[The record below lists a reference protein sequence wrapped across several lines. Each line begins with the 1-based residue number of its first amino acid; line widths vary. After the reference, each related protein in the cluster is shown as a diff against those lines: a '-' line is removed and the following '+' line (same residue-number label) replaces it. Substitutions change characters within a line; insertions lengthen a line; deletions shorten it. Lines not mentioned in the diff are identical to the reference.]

1 MGEYSRSLPGACHC
15 WRQIKEHTPAIRMPL
30 YWNKVSSHS
39 AKGIR
44 TDLKL
49 PLDPAFAPF
58 PKVDLCLIVFCHHI
72 NKFSRKDRMLMIGKR
87 YKLSQEALI
96 LSVCWVSDLH
106 CKISD
111 LHSKIPLEK
120 EIWKKVY
127 FLEDSE
133 ILKQSDLMRHTKSP
147 SFEEV
152 FFPQSIS
159 SLRNC
164 KSSASIN
171 YNNKSLPAL

>member
-127 FLEDSE
+127 FFG
-133 ILKQSDLMRHTKSP
+133 R
-147 SFEEV
+147 
-152 FFPQSIS
+152 
-159 SLRNC
+159 LRNF
-164 KSSASIN
+164 KTVWPNETHKIPFIWG
-171 YNNKSLPAL
+171 SLFPPKHFISEELQVICFYKLQQ